1 MPKRNK
7 KNNISLVI
15 QKDNKDIIDYN
26 SPLSYSNILKKNNSK
41 ISNNNESTSI
51 NTEQSINTEHSIN
64 TEQIDSNTELND
76 NIPNQQNNSNILY
89 IQNEDNRTSIYIKTN
104 KVSITSFDELM
115 KVYKNTVYHTSK
127 KKDLEFL
134 TNLRKIV
141 NFYISYAQFGIPCFQ
156 CAKSNEDDINFK
168 NKLVK
173 LNVHTPITERKILIN
188 EIVLSMIKNCI
199 DFSSHN
205 LEIHNVPLFVSN
217 QQGGFNP
224 VNVNVIHD
232 FFKQAG
238 DINMLMQADDN
249 TYFIWYKDDDV
260 ALAVYNYMSSRG
272 CYSDNVKLELK
283 LRLKKTAL
291 VNWSKPL
298 KI

>member
-1 MPKRNK
+1 MHIYRIEKEYQDSPVQVSVVDGTLV
-7 KNNISLVI
+7 NNFPAV
-15 QKDNKDIIDYN
+15 
-26 SPLSYSNILKKNNSK
+26 
-41 ISNNNESTSI
+41 
-51 NTEQSINTEHSIN
+51 
-64 TEQIDSNTELND
+64 
-76 NIPNQQNNSNILY
+76 QNVTGS
-89 IQNEDNRTSIYIKTN
+89 
-104 KVSITSFDELM
+104 VSVT
-115 KVYKNTVYHTSK
+115 
-127 KKDLEFL
+127 
-134 TNLRKIV
+134 
-141 NFYISYAQFGIPCFQ
+141 
-156 CAKSNEDDINFK
+156 
-168 NKLVK
+168 
-173 LNVHTPITERKILIN
+173 
-188 EIVLSMIKNCI
+188 
-199 DFSSHN
+199 
-205 LEIHNVPLFVSN
+205 
-217 QQGGFNP
+217 NP